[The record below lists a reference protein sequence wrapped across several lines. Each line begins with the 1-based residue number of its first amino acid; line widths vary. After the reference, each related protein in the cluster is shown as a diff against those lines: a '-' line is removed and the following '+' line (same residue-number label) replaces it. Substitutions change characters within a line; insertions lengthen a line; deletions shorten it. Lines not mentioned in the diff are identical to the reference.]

1 MTAVSSSSVAS
12 AIKVFLIIAVTS
24 VFSFIPIGK
33 THTQTSLFSSK
44 PQTYAELLQASKLA
58 KQNGVAPAT
67 VKAIQ
72 TAQVPKS
79 VPVPAETAVR
89 SNPDVL
95 PFDDVIYD
103 HLKYVIGM
111 SYYDM
116 FVA

>member
-1 MTAVSSSSVAS
+1 MTAVSSSSVAT
-12 AIKVFLIIAVTS
+12 AMKVFLIIAVTS
-24 VFSFIPIGK
+24 VVSFIPIGR

-58 KQNGVAPAT
+58 KQNGGAAVPARAT
-67 VKAIQ
+67 Q

-79 VPVPAETAVR
+79 VPVPAATVAR
-89 SNPDVL
+89 STPELL

-111 SYYDM
+111 SSEHLP
-116 FVA
+116 AS